1 MIICGFMKKTHLTPA
16 ELEADCKRKWNVIER
31 SQRDLLDTKMTPLL
45 AFWDFETASD
55 EMRVFVAHKLIL
67 ECTPRVGSYFDN
79 GDMHGFINK
88 FAHNVE
94 WSLGNFDDLRSN
106 ALRSAL
112 LLVAHKNMFPGRSPS
127 DIDIILKGGAAP
139 AAAYLLAMIE
149 YFLRARSR
157 YMNAEGEL
165 TRIIPNQLQQRVRLH
180 RNSIGFR
187 VNQIQKAFHLY
198 IYRNAEKPS
207 SYLRDL
213 QSRIKID
220 ERLNL
225 IRNPTMHGSLADPA
239 AEAPFYALFVAL
251 FYYTERVLC

>member
-1 MIICGFMKKTHLTPA
+1 MSKIHLTPA
-16 ELEADCKRKWNVIER
+16 ELEADCKKNWNVIER
-31 SQRDLLDTKMTPLL
+31 SQRDLFDTKMIPLL
-45 AFWDFETASD
+45 DFWDFETASD
-55 EMRVFVAHKLIL
+55 EMRVFVAYKLIL
-67 ECTPRVGSYFDN
+67 ECSPRVGSYFDN

-88 FAHNVE
+88 FAHNVA
-94 WSLGNFDDLRSN
+94 WSRGNFDDRRSN

-112 LLVAHKNMFPGRSPS
+112 LLVAHKNRFPGRSSS
-127 DIDIILKGGAAP
+127 DIDILLKGGAAP

-157 YMNAEGEL
+157 YMNSEGEL
-165 TRIIPNQLQQRVRLH
+165 TRIIPNQLQQRVRLQ
-180 RNSIGFR
+180 RNKIGFR
-187 VNQIQKAFHLY
+187 VNQIKNAFHLY
-198 IYRNAEKPS
+198 LYRNVKKPA

-239 AEAPFYALFVAL
+239 AEAPFYALVVAL
-251 FYYTERVLC
+251 FYYSENKYLS